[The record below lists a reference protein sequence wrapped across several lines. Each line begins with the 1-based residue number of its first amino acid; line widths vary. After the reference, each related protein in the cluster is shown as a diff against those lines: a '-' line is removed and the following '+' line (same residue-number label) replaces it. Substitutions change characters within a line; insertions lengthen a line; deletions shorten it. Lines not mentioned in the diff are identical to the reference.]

1 MSNNTISISFQVT
14 DANKGLAQL
23 SVSADELRKLIV
35 ASVEQAEQLKNK
47 FVTLVSTKN
56 S

>member
-23 SVSADELRKLIV
+23 SVNADELRKLLV
-35 ASVEQAEQLKNK
+35 ASVE
-47 FVTLVSTKN
+47 
-56 S
+56 